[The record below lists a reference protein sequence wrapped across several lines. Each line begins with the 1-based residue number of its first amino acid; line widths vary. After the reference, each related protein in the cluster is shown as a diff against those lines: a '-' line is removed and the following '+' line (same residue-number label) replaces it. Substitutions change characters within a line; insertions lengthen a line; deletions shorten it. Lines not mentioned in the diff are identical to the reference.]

1 MHPMSQRSITILPRF
16 YELLWVIGGLLLMVC
31 ANFVLVY
38 TTNPPWQWQ
47 QGVTVLPLNVSCQ
60 VAAVLFVACVG
71 GRNASTLVQLVYLII
86 GLTGFYAVF
95 SDGGGLSYL
104 QKPVFGYIL
113 GFMPA
118 SWLCGSLAFRLR
130 PTLEN
135 IGFSCVS
142 GLATIHLVGMFYLLC
157 LQLVDWVI
165 GTPFS
170 LQQAVLQY
178 SLHPLPSQLMLVC
191 ATTLIAFGLR
201 RLLLY

>member
-1 MHPMSQRSITILPRF
+1 MSQQSMTTLPRF
-16 YELLWVIGGLLLMVC
+16 YELLWAIGGLLLMVC

-38 TTNPPWQWQ
+38 TTTPPWQWQ
-47 QGVTVLPLNVSCQ
+47 QGVGLLPLNISCQ
-60 VAAVLFVACVG
+60 VAAVLLVACVG
-71 GRNASTLVQLVYLII
+71 GRNASTLVQLIYLIV

-95 SDGGGLSYL
+95 SDGGGFQYL

-113 GFMPA
+113 GFLPA

-157 LQLVDWVI
+157 LQVVSWVA
-165 GTPFS
+165 GMPFA
-170 LQQAVLQY
+170 LQQLVWQY
-178 SLHPLPSQLMLVC
+178 SLNPLPSQLILLC
-191 ATTLIAFGLR
+191 ATSLIAFGLR